1 MPMRQSGFLGM
12 RKGLVLLAAVAAVS
26 GCSIPLPGFLQ
37 PGSPA
42 VVGEVRTQ
50 TGLLV
55 APDGTVLMPAL
66 SAAELERG
74 IRGSIIR
81 AESIAPT
88 QGFFG
93 AELRPLPQES
103 AEVLV
108 LEFRARPP
116 ALPAASGAERTRVL
130 TAAFFLRNRAAA
142 EIRTVRIVS
151 GSNSATLS
159 LR

>member
-1 MPMRQSGFLGM
+1 M
-12 RKGLVLLAAVAAVS
+12 RKGLVVLAAVAAVS
-26 GCSIPLPGFLQ
+26 GCSVPLPGFLR
-37 PGSPA
+37 PSPP
-42 VVGEVRTQ
+42 VQDVEVRTQ

-66 SAAELERG
+66 RMAELDRG
-74 IRGSIIR
+74 VRGFIIR

-93 AELRPLPQES
+93 ADLRPLPQERP
-103 AEVLV
+103 EVLV

-116 ALPAASGAERTRVL
+116 EGVAPVGAERTRVL
-130 TAAFFLRNRAAA
+130 TAGYFLRNRAATG
-142 EIRTVRIVS
+142 IRSVIVVS
-151 GSNSATLS
+151 GSNSATLN

>member
-1 MPMRQSGFLGM
+1 M
-12 RKGLVLLAAVAAVS
+12 RKGLVLLAAVVAMS
-26 GCSIPLPGFLQ
+26 GCSIPLPGFLRSTPPEQ
-37 PGSPA
+37 
-42 VVGEVRTQ
+42 VGEVRTQ

-66 SAAELERG
+66 STAELDRG
-74 IRGSIIR
+74 VRGFIIR

-93 AELRPLPQES
+93 AELRPMPQES

-116 ALPAASGAERTRVL
+116 ALPAASGAERTRL
-130 TAAFFLRNRAAA
+130 LSAAFFLRTRAVAD
-142 EIRTVRIVS
+142 IRTVRIVS
-151 GSNSATLS
+151 GSNTATLS

>member
-1 MPMRQSGFLGM
+1 M
-12 RKGLVLLAAVAAVS
+12 RKGLVLLVAAAMLS
-26 GCSIPLPGFLQ
+26 GCSVPLPGFLR
-37 PGSPA
+37 PA
-42 VVGEVRTQ
+42 PPEQVAEVRTQ

-66 SAAELERG
+66 RLADLDRG
-74 IRGSIIR
+74 VRGFIIR

-93 AELRPLPQES
+93 AELRPLAQES
-103 AEVLV
+103 PEVLV

-116 ALPAASGAERTRVL
+116 AGEAPVGAERTRVL
-130 TAAFFLRNRAAA
+130 TAGYFLRNRAATN
-142 EIRTVRIVS
+142 ISRVIVVS
-151 GSNSATLS
+151 GSNSATLN